1 MPAPDASLAG
11 EAFCYIT
18 TTGRVTGN
26 PHTIEI
32 WFALQED
39 VLYILTGGSFRS
51 DTVRNLQ
58 KQPSCRVRLGDV
70 THEATGRVVTDE
82 TEDAL
87 ARRLL
92 LEKYH
97 SSDDD
102 LDSWSKTS
110 LAVAFEFVEPDRH

>member
-18 TTGRVTGN
+18 TIGRVTGN

-32 WFALQED
+32 WFALHEG

-58 KQPSCRVRLGDV
+58 KQPSCRVRLGEGTYD
-70 THEATGRVVTDE
+70 AIGRVLTDAA
-82 TEDAL
+82 EDAL

-92 LEKYH
+92 LEKYR
-97 SSDDD
+97 SSDDE
-102 LDSWSKTS
+102 LDSWSETS
-110 LAVAFEFVEPDRH
+110 VAIAFDFV

>member
-11 EAFCYIT
+11 EDFCYIT

-32 WFALQED
+32 WFALHEG

-58 KQPSCRVRLGDV
+58 KQPACRVRLKDV
-70 THEATGRVVTDE
+70 TYDATARVVTDAD
-82 TEDAL
+82 EDAL

-92 LEKYH
+92 FEKYH
-97 SSDDD
+97 SSDED
-102 LDSWSKTS
+102 LDSWSKTA
-110 LAVAFEFVEPDRH
+110 LPVAFEFTR

>member
-1 MPAPDASLAG
+1 VAAPDASLAD
-11 EAFCYIT
+11 EDFCYIT

-32 WFALQED
+32 WFALHER

-58 KQPSCRVRLGDV
+58 KQPMSRVKLKEVTYDATARLVSDP
-70 THEATGRVVTDE
+70 DE
-82 TEDAL
+82 DEL

-92 LEKYH
+92 FEKYR
-97 SSDDD
+97 SSDED
-102 LDSWSKTS
+102 LDSWSKTA
-110 LAVAFEFVEPDRH
+110 LPVAFDFNG

>member
-1 MPAPDASLAG
+1 MPGPDASKAG
-11 EAFCYIT
+11 EDFCYIT

-32 WFALQED
+32 WFALHEG

-58 KQPSCRVRLGDV
+58 KQPSVRVRLRDV
-70 THEATGRVVTDE
+70 TYDATARVVRDAS
-82 TEDAL
+82 EDAL

-92 LEKYH
+92 FEKY
-97 SSDDD
+97 SSSGED
-102 LDSWSKTS
+102 LESWSKTS
-110 LAVAFEFVEPDRH
+110 LPVAFEFA

>member
-1 MPAPDASLAG
+1 MLAPDASLAG
-11 EAFCYIT
+11 EPFCYIT

-32 WFALQED
+32 WFALHKG

-70 THEATGRVVTDE
+70 THDAAGRIVTGAN
-82 TEDAL
+82 EDAL

-92 LEKYH
+92 LEKYR
-97 SSDDD
+97 SSGGD
-102 LDSWSKTS
+102 LDSWGKTA
-110 LAVAFEFVEPDRH
+110 LAVAFDFA